1 MSDQVRGR
9 FEASPEAVREARVF
23 LQNAIAGRVDPEMQ
37 SELTLVLSELA
48 SNVVRHARTPFEVVV
63 ETNGHVRIEVEDGST
78 DAPVPTAA
86 SDEGGRGL
94 AIINR
99 LCDRW
104 GVLIMR
110 DKKCVWCERDQPDS
124 RTRRTAAGFPSG
136 LLEFGAVAGNLEVEV
151 SRMAVIRLRGEIDMA
166 GVDDLQS
173 AVEPHLAPGQT
184 VVLDLSCV
192 TFADSTLLK
201 VLQRAHGK
209 VSNVGGA
216 LLVRNPSDQVR
227 QLLSLGDLDHLA
239 QAEVDR
245 QNDQS

>member
-78 DAPVPTAA
+78 DAPVPKAA

-94 AIINR
+94 DIINR

-104 GVLIMR
+104 G
-110 DKKCVWCERDQPDS
+110 DS
-124 RTRRTAAGFPSG
+124 SRARRNACGANVTGPIVAPAAQQQGSH
-136 LLEFGAVAGNLEVEV
+136 L
-151 SRMAVIRLRGEIDMA
+151 
-166 GVDDLQS
+166 DD
-173 AVEPHLAPGQT
+173 
-184 VVLDLSCV
+184 
-192 TFADSTLLK
+192 
-201 VLQRAHGK
+201 
-209 VSNVGGA
+209 
-216 LLVRNPSDQVR
+216 
-227 QLLSLGDLDHLA
+227 
-239 QAEVDR
+239 
-245 QNDQS
+245 